1 MANDLTISMNNLPAH
16 VQARMGKSKLS
27 EAMSGGLGGDSTPHI
42 SIKGGRFRVME
53 EGTETVL
60 DTTTL
65 KVAIVGINPRLSKTY
80 YEGAWQQG
88 EEAKAPDCFSLDG
101 IKPDAQAAKP
111 QNDVCANCPKN
122 AWGSKRTP
130 DGKDIKACTDQKRL
144 AIVPAEDPKA
154 GIYLLRVTPAAL
166 KSLNQYSKKLAQHNL
181 PPEVVITNISFDT
194 DASFPKLQFA
204 YGGFLDEEV
213 QEYVDSLIGTP
224 EVLQITGE
232 PTEVQPEPAPSK
244 PVLVKETPKAAEPEP
259 EPEPTPEPKAKA
271 TGFGA
276 GKAAKVAKADADEP
290 KKDLASMVGALLD
303 GEDDD

>member
-27 EAMSGGLGGDSTPHI
+27 EAMSGGLGGDSIPHI

-60 DTTTL
+60 ATTTL

-122 AWGSKRTP
+122 AWGSKRSP

-259 EPEPTPEPKAKA
+259 EPEPEPKAKA